1 MKHYIIVKFIPEVTK
16 EKKAEMLPE
25 IKALFDNTV
34 SLDGV
39 EKVEVYPNV
48 TDRPN
53 RYDLMIE
60 IEMTPEALP
69 LYDECEWHK
78 QWKADYGNLIEKKT
92 IIDT

>member
-25 IKALFDNTV
+25 IKTLFDNTV

-60 IEMTPEALP
+60 IEMAPEALP
-69 LYDECEWHK
+69 LYDECKWHK
-78 QWKADYGNLIEKKT
+78 QWKADYGSLIEKKT
-92 IIDT
+92 IIDI